1 MTKLAK
7 LLGLFNLY
15 LVIALTTVSAL
26 AQDYVVPL
34 QGPLQ
39 VSISDK
45 GVNRIVIENDR
56 IAQVIGN
63 EDEYIIESDTNLG
76 QIFLTPVLKAPKD
89 ISVRFVTEREK
100 IVDVKFAIKSIEPQT
115 INIKYN
121 QQVKALSSDSSTN
134 SPLANNLAHPMI
146 NALPQQSNSNNAAQ
160 QIIELIKS
168 VHQAKLAG
176 IDLPTLGCI
185 KQNPQIK
192 NIKLGQVSQYNL
204 KKQLLIKAI
213 ITNKSQEPILLKEQ
227 DFSNCLAFVSAV
239 ALDKSELKAG
249 ESAIIYVVG
258 KDGK

>member
-1 MTKLAK
+1 MAKITKLP
-7 LLGLFNLY
+7 GLFNLY
-15 LVIALTTVSAL
+15 AVIALTATSAL

-39 VSISDK
+39 ASISDK

-76 QIFLTPVLKAPKD
+76 QIFLTPILKAPKD
-89 ISVRFVTEREK
+89 ISVRFVTEQEK
-100 IVDVKFAIKSIEPQT
+100 IVDVKFAIKTIEPQT
-115 INIKYN
+115 VNIKYN
-121 QQVKALSSDSSTN
+121 QQMKGLNSNSSPN
-134 SPLANNLAHPMI
+134 SAVANNVAYPMI
-146 NALPQQSNSNNAAQ
+146 NALPQQANSNNAAQ
-160 QIIELIKS
+160 QIIEMIKL

-176 IDLPTLGCI
+176 IDLPSLGCL
-185 KQNPQIK
+185 KQNPQMK
-192 NIKLGQVSQYNL
+192 NIKSGQVSQYNL

-213 ITNKSQEPILLKEQ
+213 ITNKGQEPIFLKEQ
-227 DFSNCLAFVSAV
+227 DFSNCLAFVGAV